1 MKRPMTAHTGTA
13 PLTPE
18 DLLEAIARMDKT
30 GGKRRPSTLAL
41 AALTGLAAAAAL
53 AVSVWLLLPFLAPGG
68 LPPARVS
75 QTEVRVRAVAAA
87 EERAG
92 AVLLSPDPDT
102 LPERL
107 LDGLDRA
114 EEDVRLTLADMAA
127 QLPPPEVTPPAFQW
141 PCQGTV
147 TSPFGARHIFGTDDF
162 HRGTDIAAPL
172 GTEIVAAA
180 PGNVCFAGEKGSYG
194 NLIQVD
200 HGNGYVTC
208 YAHCSAFL
216 AQVGDWVDQG
226 QAVAL
231 VGSTGRST
239 GPHCHFEVRQD
250 GEPVDAEALLP

>member
-1 MKRPMTAHTGTA
+1 MKRPMTDPTGTA

-18 DLLEAIARMDKT
+18 DLLETIARMDKT
-30 GGKRRPSTLAL
+30 GGGRQPSTLAL
-41 AALTGLAAAAAL
+41 AALTGLATAAAL
-53 AVSVWLLLPFLAPGG
+53 VVSVWLLVSFLAPDT

-75 QTEVRVRAVAAA
+75 QTEVRVQAVAAA
-87 EERAG
+87 EERTAG
-92 AVLLSPDPDT
+92 LLLSPDPDA

-107 LDGLDRA
+107 LDSLEQA
-114 EEDVRLTLADMAA
+114 EEEVRMTLAETAA
-127 QLPPPEVTPPAFQW
+127 KRMPPAFQW

-172 GTEIVAAA
+172 GTEILAAA
-180 PGNVCFAGEKGSYG
+180 PGTVCFAGEKGSYG

-200 HGNGYVTC
+200 HGSGYVTR

-216 AQVGDWVDQG
+216 AQEGDWVDQG
-226 QAVAL
+226 QPVAL

-239 GPHCHFEVRQD
+239 GPHCHFEIRRD
-250 GEPVDAEALLP
+250 GEPVDAETLLP